1 MLTQGGENVCLRVP
15 SFQGGREDEDMVNNS
30 TRAELGEMT
39 KGSRT
44 VTRNTEREFQA
55 TMSITEQGRREV
67 SLRRTELNRKEEEF
81 SRLIEE
87 LTLNKEQI
95 DLEEKDYN
103 TELASIKEQLHQF
116 KSKERVNIEVLQK
129 ELLAANEKL
138 SVIRLQREKYVK
150 DGTEFLRKVAD
161 RTVSYIEECT
171 SCRDSAA
178 RAVLEAAR
186 VKVEMV
192 KKAGMELEDKVEKV
206 LKETMREEL

>member
-1 MLTQGGENVCLRVP
+1 
-15 SFQGGREDEDMVNNS
+15 MVNNS

-55 TMSITEQGRREV
+55 TMSITEQGKREV
-67 SLRRTELNRKEEEF
+67 SLRKTELNRKEEEL

-116 KSKERVNIEVLQK
+116 KSKERFNIEVLQK

-138 SVIRLQREKYVK
+138 SAIRLQREKYVK
-150 DGTEFLRKVAD
+150 DGAEFLRKVAD

-171 SCRDSAA
+171 SYRDSAT

-186 VKVEMV
+186 VKVERV
-192 KKAGMELEDKVEKV
+192 KKAGMELEDKVKKV
-206 LKETMREEL
+206 LQETLRGEL